1 MDLTRLQRQAAAAA
15 DELLDISRETETGVI
30 AVYGTAPAAMTDMQ
44 CRILL
49 ERCRRLAVKLEQ
61 IQKELSVPESADS
74 SDIKTEE
81 PVRQMSSGMSGARE
95 YSVAVTRQMT
105 AQNLLLLS
113 QKEELLKGFL
123 THSDTIQA
131 RLAEAREMSDAAEI
145 IRLRN
150 ILRGEAAPCRSEK
163 E

>member
-15 DELLDISRETETGVI
+15 DELLDISRETETSVI

-49 ERCRRLAVKLEQ
+49 ERCRRLAAKLTE
-61 IQKELSVPESADS
+61 IQKELSAPGSADS
-74 SDIKTEE
+74 SDIRTEE
-81 PVRQMSSGMSGARE
+81 PVMQASAGVSGAQE
-95 YSVAVTRQMT
+95 YSVFVTRQMT

-150 ILRGEAAPCRSEK
+150 ILRGESAPCRSEK